1 MSLNIL
7 SAEKTSKT
15 DLLEED
21 DDVKLRKPLEL
32 MVSSPEVHS
41 DLLPAVENIAIEEMP
56 SADFVHR
63 CTFAFPNEQ
72 NFISNQFQHAKGM
85 AMSVLWDKYS
95 DENGTH
101 ERGEKLYEAREKNN
115 PNTQKYIGFTRT
127 IIEKIRSI
135 NSKNNN
141 EEIMYY
147 VDIIHCPDDGIAVD
161 IAHAHIQMLDSE
173 KKIPTT
179 KISKNH
185 RLDLVDQIMHI
196 LNDSDLITKA
206 N

>member
-7 SAEKTSKT
+7 PAENTSKT
-15 DLLEED
+15 DLLED
-21 DDVKLRKPLEL
+21 DDVKPRKPLEL
-32 MVSSPEVHS
+32 VVSSPEVDS
-41 DLLPAVENIAIEEMP
+41 DLLPVEKIAIEEMP
-56 SADFVHR
+56 SADLVHR

-85 AMSVLWDKYS
+85 AMSVLWNKYS

-101 ERGEKLYEAREKNN
+101 ERGEKLYAARVMNN
-115 PNTQKYIGFTRT
+115 PDTQKYIGFTQT

-135 NSKNNN
+135 NSKNDN

-173 KKIPTT
+173 KKVPTT

-185 RLDLVDQIMHI
+185 RLYLVDQIMNI
-196 LNDSDLITKA
+196 LNESDLIVRA